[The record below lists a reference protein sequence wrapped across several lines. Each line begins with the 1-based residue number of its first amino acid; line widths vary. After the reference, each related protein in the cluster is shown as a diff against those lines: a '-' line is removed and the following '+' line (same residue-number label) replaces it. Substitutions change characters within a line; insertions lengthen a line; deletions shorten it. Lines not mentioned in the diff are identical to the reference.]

1 MVKDPTMMSNL
12 FYLMQNSAKNN
23 IFDGASFSDFRSLN
37 ELNIESIQ
45 SRRLM
50 QDDSLSINGIGF
62 SNLNIDS
69 SSSNDI
75 EEDSQM
81 K

>member
-69 SSSNDI
+69 
-75 EEDSQM
+75 
-81 K
+81 